1 MATTIP
7 VSRLAKRHRLV
18 NAFTILEVM
27 LAIVIATGLLA
38 TAMYYY
44 QQAARFRNDL
54 LEETER
60 ISSARLILDRLSAEL
75 RCSLYHP
82 VRRIGAKGG
91 SDWIEFLK
99 TSVPSQASWRIQ
111 TGSNPPSYPETGYRL
126 IRYEL
131 IKKPILEGP
140 FDNEANQLMVEQVTS
155 QIATEPSVSDEAL
168 VPFMQGD
175 AINRIERRLLTAKS
189 STNNTVEVRIDPVRI
204 TDRLKYLKFRYL
216 NGGAW
221 MDAWPGPQLPLG
233 VEVNLGVEPMS
244 ATNLLEEYTN
254 HVFRRVV
261 RIPPSAAFITAASN
275 DEGSSGVNL
284 AAP

>member
-168 VPFMQGD
+168 VPLMQGD

-204 TDRLKYLKFRYL
+204 TDRLKYLRFRYL
-216 NGGAW
+216 NGGTW
-221 MDAWPGPQLPLG
+221 VDAWPGPQLPLG
-233 VEVNLGVEPMS
+233 IEVSLGIEPMS

-261 RIPPSAAFITAASN
+261 RIPPSAAFITAASS

-284 AAP
+284 VAP

>member
-18 NAFTILEVM
+18 DAFTILEVM
-27 LAIVIATGLLA
+27 LAIVITTGLLA

-60 ISSARLILDRLSAEL
+60 IGSARLILDRLSTEL

-82 VRRIGAKGG
+82 ARSVGAKGG
-91 SDWIEFLK
+91 ADWIEFLK
-99 TSVPSQASWRIQ
+99 SSVPSQASWRVQ
-111 TGSNPPSYPETGYRL
+111 TESESPTYPETGYRL

-131 IKKPILEGP
+131 LKKPLLSGSL
-140 FDNEANQLMVEQVTS
+140 DNEANQQMVEQMTS
-155 QIATEPSVSDEAL
+155 QTVRRSGDTSDVLAPL
-168 VPFMQGD
+168 MQGD
-175 AINRIERRLLTAKS
+175 AINRIERRLLSAKA
-189 STNNTVEVRIDPVRI
+189 STNNVVAVRINPVRI
-204 TDRLKYLKFRYL
+204 TDQLKYLKFRYL
-216 NGGAW
+216 NGSAW
-221 MDAWPGPQLPLG
+221 VNTWPGPQLPLG
-233 VEVNLGVEPMS
+233 VEVSLGIAAMS

-261 RIPPSAAFITAASN
+261 PIPSSAVLRAAANSN
-275 DEGSSGVNL
+275 GGSSSATL
-284 AAP
+284 ITP